1 MDTRI
6 VEHHGN
12 AETVNWKNED
22 SVVNYMIKGF
32 ALMSGRKKFDKVKS
46 EKYIRDEFQRA
57 NNYISMFNHAAL
69 QGGEQYWNRLNE
81 IKQPTL
87 IIHGTDDKIWHF
99 KNTSVLL
106 DKIPSSKL
114 LTLEGTGHEL
124 HFEDWNTI
132 IDGIA
137 KHIND

>member
-1 MDTRI
+1 MTG
-6 VEHHGN
+6 E
-12 AETVNWKNED
+12 
-22 SVVNYMIKGF
+22 
-32 ALMSGRKKFDKVKS
+32 KKFDKARS

-69 QGGEQYWNRLNE
+69 QGGEQYWNRLND

-99 KNTSVLL
+99 KNTGVLL
-106 DKIPSSKL
+106 EKISNSKL

-124 HFEDWNTI
+124 HFEDWNI
-132 IDGIA
+132 IIESIER
-137 KHIND
+137 HIKNLATRTTNR